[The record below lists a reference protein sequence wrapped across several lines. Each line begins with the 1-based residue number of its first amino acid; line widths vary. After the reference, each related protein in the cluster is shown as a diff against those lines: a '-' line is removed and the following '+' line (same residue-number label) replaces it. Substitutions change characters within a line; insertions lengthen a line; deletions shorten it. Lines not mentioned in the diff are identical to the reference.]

1 MPVPERRAVPVLVR
15 FSRYAQS
22 RVRTHEGGE
31 RLRRGAWLSRAE
43 AEIREIVNRETQAW
57 DTQDTELL
65 ASCFHPAMV
74 WPWPPTAQS
83 HDPMTWVMVWGRF
96 NAERWRR
103 GWQELFDTHTL
114 VHNRREIKKIVV
126 SAEGDGAFA
135 VVDID
140 TLWRHK
146 ETGADQH
153 WEGRTCKIYTQVGT
167 QWKMIAQTGVLQY

>member
-1 MPVPERRAVPVLVR
+1 MGSFFGVYERSHASVR
-15 FSRYAQS
+15 PDPQPPAPNPLPMTDTQ
-22 RVRTHEGGE
+22 
-31 RLRRGAWLSRAE
+31 AA
-43 AEIREIVNRETQAW
+43 IREVVNRETRAW
-57 DTQDTELL
+57 GTQDAELL
-65 ASCFHPAMV
+65 VSCFHPAMV

-103 GWQELFDTHTL
+103 GWQDLFDTHTL
-114 VHNRREIKKIVV
+114 VHNRREIRKIVV

-140 TLWRHK
+140 TRWRHK
-146 ETGADQH
+146 QTGAEQQ
-153 WEGRTCKIYTQVGT
+153 WQGRTCKIYTQVGT